1 MAETE
6 KNKKPSPDRARD
18 IVRRLFRHENAIL
31 AIVLVVMIAIVAV
44 VTGGKSTQLTN
55 VVNVIRQSSMRG
67 IAAIGQAFVILTA
80 GIDVSIGGLVL
91 LTSVLGASLMT
102 AAATQRL
109 LSSPISLA
117 AGIAVM
123 ILTGIGWGTVSG
135 LSVSRIKMPPLI
147 VTLAI
152 WQIAK
157 GIAFRLCIGR
167 SIGQLPSGIAF
178 FGQGEVVNVPVP
190 SIIFVSVAA
199 IAYFVLTYTTY
210 GKSVY
215 ATGGNPVSAWLS
227 GINVDNI
234 LLSVYAVSGL
244 LAAMVGVIY
253 TGLAES
259 SSMMTGGGVMLD
271 SIAAATVGGVSLAGG
286 KGNIIGVVLGTLIIG
301 VINNVFSLL
310 GALPA
315 LQGIAK
321 GSIIIGAVA
330 LDYVLYRR

>member
-1 MAETE
+1 
-6 KNKKPSPDRARD
+6 
-18 IVRRLFRHENAIL
+18 
-31 AIVLVVMIAIVAV
+31 
-44 VTGGKSTQLTN
+44 
-55 VVNVIRQSSMRG
+55 MRG
-67 IAAIGQAFVILTA
+67 IAAVGQAFVILTA

-91 LTSVLGASLMT
+91 LTSVVGASLMT
-102 AAATQRL
+102 TSATQRL
-109 LSSPISLA
+109 LSSSIPLA
-117 AGIAVM
+117 AGMVVM
-123 ILTGIGWGTVSG
+123 ILVGIGWGAVNG
-135 LSVSRIKMPPLI
+135 LSVSRVKMPPLI

-152 WQIAK
+152 WQIAN
-157 GIAFRLCIGR
+157 GIAYRLCIGR
-167 SIGQLPSGIAF
+167 SIGQLPSGMAF
-178 FGQGEVVNVPVP
+178 FGQGNVANVPVP
-190 SIIFVSVAA
+190 SIIFISVAV

-210 GKSVY
+210 GKSIY

-227 GINVDNI
+227 GINVNNI
-234 LLSVYAVSGL
+234 FFSVYAVSGF
-244 LAAMVGVIY
+244 LAALVGIIY
-253 TGLAES
+253 TALAES

-330 LDYVLYRR
+330 LDYVIYRR